1 MQTSASPFT
10 IRSASWQQ
18 DNTALRLIREQVFM
32 QEQHVPEELEWDGE
46 DDDAF
51 HLLAEDNEGNPIG
64 TARMLSDGH
73 IGRVA
78 IVAPWRGHGVGTALM
93 QHLLQQARDDG
104 HRTVF
109 LDAQLDAIDF
119 YRRLGFKE
127 EGKTFLDAGILHRH
141 MLLSIYT

>member
-1 MQTSASPFT
+1 MQTSASSVT
-10 IRSASWQQ
+10 IRPASWQQ
-18 DNTALRLIREQVFM
+18 DNAALRLIRKQVFM
-32 QEQHVPEELEWDGE
+32 QEQNVPDELEWDGE

-78 IVAPWRGHGVGTALM
+78 ILAPWRGHGVGTALM
-93 QHLLQQARDDG
+93 QRLLQQARDDG

>member
-1 MQTSASPFT
+1 MQTSASSVT
-10 IRSASWQQ
+10 IRPASWQQ
-18 DNTALRLIREQVFM
+18 DNTALRLIRKQVFM
-32 QEQHVPEELEWDGE
+32 QEQNVPEELEWDGE

-93 QHLLQQARDDG
+93 QRLLHQARDDG